1 MSPDGPAAR
10 APARSRLA
18 RWLFPDDG
26 PGRARRERVL
36 AGLFVLLAVVLVARA
51 ARKGVGVLVHN
62 QEWGARFLAHEDP
75 YFDPEA
81 GRRIHGPYPPSLS
94 LMAAPLA
101 CLPTTAARILWST
114 LQIGALWAFYRLLRA
129 RLGRHWPA
137 LAPHASVVFALALLL
152 VSRYL
157 LRDTAGGGGNLLYSL
172 LALSGVELLLAGRTL
187 GAFPLALSLVL
198 KPNLW
203 PLVLF
208 LALRARWRAFAS
220 TLAVGALLFCLPGL
234 YFGPRAYAEL
244 AQHWVSDVVS
254 FQSLDDLNARDQVPD
269 GMPPARYGMN
279 QSLREATFRMLR
291 PPGDTQ
297 AADVSLVTVAP
308 EVASAIGR
316 LLGLALL
323 VYASLRV
330 RQARDARG
338 EWIALLGLL
347 PLALLLS
354 PITWKA
360 HHVDLLPSF
369 GLLVALALADPHA
382 RRWLGPFLVGY
393 WVVCDLFSEEIVGS
407 ALRDYLQAFSIVTW
421 MDIALV
427 FVVLRFVAAEAQAAT
442 PGQSQAK
449 VAPVARA

>member
-1 MSPDGPAAR
+1 MTR
-10 APARSRLA
+10 APAKSRLA
-18 RWLFPDDG
+18 RWLFPVE
-26 PGRARRERVL
+26 PGARARRDRIL
-36 AGLFVLLAVVLVARA
+36 GILFVLLGVVLVARA
-51 ARKGVGVLVHN
+51 SRKGVGVLVHN

-75 YFDPEA
+75 YFDPEV
-81 GRRIHGPYPPSLS
+81 GRRIHGPYPPSLA

-101 CLPTTAARILWST
+101 LVPTPAARVLWSV
-114 LQIGALWAFYRLLRA
+114 LQVGALWAFYRLLRA
-129 RLGRHWPA
+129 RLRRHWPE
-137 LAPHASVVFALALLL
+137 LVPHASVLFALALLL

-172 LALSGVELLLAGRTL
+172 LALSGVELALAGRPGL
-187 GAFPLALSLVL
+187 AGFPLALSLVL

-220 TLAVGALLFCLPGL
+220 TLALGALLFCLPAL

-244 AQHWVSDVVS
+244 ARHWVSDVVS
-254 FQSLDDLNARDQVPD
+254 YQSLDDLNARDQVPD

-279 QSLREATFRMLR
+279 QSLREATYRMLR
-291 PPGDTQ
+291 PPGDTG
-297 AADVSLVTVAP
+297 AADVSVVTVAP
-308 EVASAIGR
+308 EVASAVGR

-323 VYASLRV
+323 LYAGLRV
-330 RQARDARG
+330 RKARDARG
-338 EWIALLGLL
+338 EWVALLGLL

-354 PITWKA
+354 PVTWKA

-369 GLLVALALADPHA
+369 GLLVAIAAAEADT
-382 RRWLGPFLVGY
+382 RRWLGPFLLFY

-407 ALRDYLQAFSIVTW
+407 SLRDYLQALSIVTW

-427 FVVLRFVAAEAQAAT
+427 FVLLRFVTRPAARPAAQAAT
-442 PGQSQAK
+442 PGQHQAK
-449 VAPVARA
+449 AAPVARA